1 MCVCVSAHAC
11 KHKLMRTVTVYETI
25 FLIWAVFLEHLMSQ
39 FCALPTAYFSKALI
53 TIITTTSYHFFLAP
67 TPNVILQ
74 VKTDNGLK
82 KTKPKL
88 GGVLLVHHVK
98 RRERTSAFQQSEP
111 PSSQHWMSPDIWLR
125 HSAGLFSFF
134 CHYLVCI
141 KRKRFID
148 VVQFFM
154 LHCTFTWAL
163 AVFYIFVIWCFIV
176 ACIRIKVVCTGSLL
190 VKYWASLICRI
201 FLSNLV
207 AIYVY
212 PFITKFNWLFACWID
227 WLLIYIVLYILESSS
242 FGTTS
247 PSGDTCR
254 QQTTFFTICR
264 FPKWPHKWRMWF
276 WN

>member
-1 MCVCVSAHAC
+1 MSKEEREPLLSNSQNHQALNIECHQTYGSD
-11 KHKLMRTVTVYETI
+11 TQQVY
-25 FLIWAVFLEHLMSQ
+25 
-39 FCALPTAYFSKALI
+39 
-53 TIITTTSYHFFLAP
+53 
-67 TPNVILQ
+67 
-74 VKTDNGLK
+74 
-82 KTKPKL
+82 
-88 GGVLLVHHVK
+88 LVYL
-98 RRERTSAFQQSEP
+98 S
-111 PSSQHWMSPDIWLR
+111 
-125 HSAGLFSFF
+125 LFS
-134 CHYLVCI
+134 
-141 KRKRFID
+141 
-148 VVQFFM
+148 
-154 LHCTFTWAL
+154 LHKENKIYWCCAIFYTLLYITAL
-163 AVFYIFVIWCFIV
+163 AVFYIFVIWGFIV

-227 WLLIYIVLYILESSS
+227 WLLIYIVLYISESSS